1 MVKFSVEKKLEV
13 VQKYLKNE
21 GGYRF
26 LSEIYGTTHNTIKKW
41 VLQYQY
47 HGEEGL
53 VKTYTN
59 YTIQFKLDVLN
70 YMNEQGTSL
79 YETAAIF
86 NIPAPSTILTWKLK
100 LETEGLDALK
110 SKKKGRLSMKK
121 ETKNTESKNP
131 APVEGTVEALQA
143 KIERLEMENAYLKKL
158 NALVQMQEKLQTK
171 SKRK

>member
-1 MVKFSVEKKLEV
+1 MAKFTAEKKLEV
-13 VQKYLKNE
+13 VHKYINNE

-47 HGEEGL
+47 HGVEGL
-53 VKTYTN
+53 IKNYTN
-59 YTIQFKLDVLN
+59 YTVQFKLDVLN

-110 SKKKGRLSMKK
+110 SKKKGRPSMKK
-121 ETKNTESKNP
+121 ETNKSP
-131 APVEGTVEALQA
+131 QPVKGSLEALQA
-143 KIERLEMENAYLKKL
+143 ENERLRMENAYLKKL

>member
-1 MVKFSVEKKLEV
+1 MAKFTVEKKLEAV
-13 VQKYLKNE
+13 KRYLNNE

-26 LSEIYGTTHNTIKKW
+26 LSEIYGTAHNTIKKW

-53 VKTYTN
+53 TKSYTS
-59 YTIQFKLDVLN
+59 YTVQFKLDVLN

-86 NIPAPSTILTWKLK
+86 NIPAPSTILDWKLK
-100 LETEGLDALK
+100 LETDGLDALK
-110 SKKKGRLSMKK
+110 MKKKGRPSMNK
-121 ETKNTESKNP
+121 ETKKSP
-131 APVEGTVEALQA
+131 QPVEGSLEALQA
-143 KIERLEMENAYLKKL
+143 ENERLRMENAYLKKL
-158 NALVQMQEKLQTK
+158 NALVRMQEKLQTK

>member
-1 MVKFSVEKKLEV
+1 MAKFTAEKKLEV
-13 VQKYLKNE
+13 VLKYLNDE

-26 LSEIYGTTHNTIKKW
+26 LSEIYGTTHSTIKKW

-53 VKTYTN
+53 VKNYTN
-59 YTIQFKLDVLN
+59 YTAQFKLDVLN

-110 SKKKGRLSMKK
+110 SKKKGRPSMKK
-121 ETKNTESKNP
+121 QTKKSP
-131 APVEGTVEALQA
+131 QPVEDSLEALQA
-143 KIERLEMENAYLKKL
+143 ENERLRMENAYLKKL